1 MCILEFSSFGRAFYW
16 SDWGANARI
25 ETANY
30 DGTGRKAII
39 KTNIKWPNALAV
51 DFQGNYIC
59 REIGNS

>member
-39 KTNIKWPNALAV
+39 KHNIKWPNALAV